1 MCPALSPGVWLRQRS
16 PSAPCKHAHVHG
28 CTLLSNVHVPMLLY
42 LHTCSPCAHIH
53 TQLYTQTTPRVQA
66 WMHSHTQEHTATPMQ
81 TLMRAHTHM
90 YTRQM
95 SCMRPHTLLIQTLK
109 HVHIHVH
116 TVTHA
121 CTLTPH
127 TFIMHV
133 HTITHTPHINHTGEH
148 TDTATCTHLNV
159 YVNTHVLL

>member
-1 MCPALSPGVWLRQRS
+1 MKRVLGGAGSLWGGLQRTLNTVVMRLNVVICEIEGLRGFHLGIGMARF
-16 PSAPCKHAHVHG
+16 
-28 CTLLSNVHVPMLLY
+28 
-42 LHTCSPCAHIH
+42 LHTH
-53 TQLYTQTTPRVQA
+53 TR
-66 WMHSHTQEHTATPMQ
+66 
-81 TLMRAHTHM
+81 
-90 YTRQM
+90 
-95 SCMRPHTLLIQTLK
+95 
-109 HVHIHVH
+109 
-116 TVTHA
+116 THA